1 MMNSRQL
8 SKKNCCSCDCCKQT
22 YPETKITGTYWTS
35 CNSRIIRPLKFIL
48 LCIGIWWYFS
58 NISCNVK
65 QPTRNLLRFSIR
77 TIKSG
82 IPNQLS
88 MCFCCTTN
96 LLIMK
101 KRISSQ
107 TANHPTSDENPV
119 LLMGISTLPPSMY
132 KQKIQ
137 SDWLVYMNT
146 IHIYQFWLC
155 ILAYCIMGPFHGVYV
170 SPQLYSLL
178 FQSKCTWSDTLWNS
192 GTICRNY
199 WNTNIFSDA
208 HMNRL
213 LFWLQN
219 KHFPYEVLVHPWN
232 LLPSSKLTWQ

>member
-107 TANHPTSDENPV
+107 TA
-119 LLMGISTLPPSMY
+119 
-132 KQKIQ
+132 
-137 SDWLVYMNT
+137 
-146 IHIYQFWLC
+146 
-155 ILAYCIMGPFHGVYV
+155 
-170 SPQLYSLL
+170 YSLL

>member
-1 MMNSRQL
+1 
-8 SKKNCCSCDCCKQT
+8 
-22 YPETKITGTYWTS
+22 
-35 CNSRIIRPLKFIL
+35 
-48 LCIGIWWYFS
+48 
-58 NISCNVK
+58 
-65 QPTRNLLRFSIR
+65 
-77 TIKSG
+77 
-82 IPNQLS
+82 
-88 MCFCCTTN
+88 
-96 LLIMK
+96 MK

-146 IHIYQFWLC
+146 IQYLP
-155 ILAYCIMGPFHGVYV
+155 ILTMYFSILHHGARFMVFMFP
-170 SPQLYSLL
+170 PQLYSLL

-232 LLPSSKLTWQ
+232 LLPSSKLTWH